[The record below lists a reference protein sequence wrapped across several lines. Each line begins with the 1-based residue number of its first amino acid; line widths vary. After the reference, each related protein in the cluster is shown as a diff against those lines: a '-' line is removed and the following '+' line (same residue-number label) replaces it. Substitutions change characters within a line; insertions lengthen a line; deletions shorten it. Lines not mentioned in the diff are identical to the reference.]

1 MKICKNYNSAVGK
14 YGEPLV
20 RQMLSAGI
28 PDKYLL
34 SACRFHCS
42 LPKKSI
48 NILKVQFR
56 QWMTYVVPFVRGV
69 DVNNLTYEQ
78 FDELIRKEQQKH
90 ICPNPIYDDGNI
102 TIGEFKNK
110 KDAALCPLKPLYDND
125 YGFCVCSEMGFIKYS
140 KQGYRILVI
149 LDKSKALSNDN
160 TKYMF
165 ALVKDGVIYL
175 WNANNLPVGST
186 EKPFGNEAWQY
197 IDNLP
202 DKVQEVLLT
211 FARQTKLTESKTNKN
226 MKEKRKAIL
235 SLCKT
240 FPTGHRRVGEPTLFE
255 KNLVDGVKIHTV
267 RSNEGN
273 AWAKR
278 CQDVMQGR
286 KYLSVRQWT
295 GRPYNSKQEEIAR
308 FDKIGLQNIT
318 MAYNSE
324 DGVLQCWVDGHRVP
338 VETVAAN
345 DGLSTEDFVNWFFG
359 RNPKNIFEGVVIQ
372 FTDFRY

>member
-1 MKICKNYNSAVGK
+1 MKICENYNSAVGK

-226 MKEKRKAIL
+226 MK
-235 SLCKT
+235 
-240 FPTGHRRVGEPTLFE
+240 
-255 KNLVDGVKIHTV
+255 KNVVKINENTLRQIVAESVKKVLKEDTV
-267 RSNEGN
+267 YQMGRGEVSVDASYQRIGKALNALRHIADTMSDNGYYETEESALRSQINYIE
-273 AWAKR
+273 
-278 CQDVMQGR
+278 
-286 KYLSVRQWT
+286 
-295 GRPYNSKQEEIAR
+295 QEMNYIR
-308 FDKIGLQNIT
+308 NH
-318 MAYNSE
+318 SE
-324 DGVLQCWVDGHRVP
+324 PCR
-338 VETVAAN
+338 
-345 DGLSTEDFVNWFFG
+345 
-359 RNPKNIFEGVVIQ
+359 
-372 FTDFRY
+372 

>member
-1 MKICKNYNSAVGK
+1 MKICENYNSAVGK

-226 MKEKRKAIL
+226 MK
-235 SLCKT
+235 
-240 FPTGHRRVGEPTLFE
+240 
-255 KNLVDGVKIHTV
+255 KNVVKI
-267 RSNEGN
+267 NENTLRQIVAESVKKVLKEMIDDYPTAEFDGQEYTIDDELPQN
-273 AWAKR
+273 AK
-278 CQDVMQGR
+278 VMVHLRGSFNAFQFYPNHGESLR
-286 KYLSVRQWT
+286 DCLEQK
-295 GRPYNSKQEEIAR
+295 
-308 FDKIGLQNIT
+308 
-318 MAYNSE
+318 
-324 DGVLQCWVDGHRVP
+324 GVMGDL
-338 VETVAAN
+338 VEWWM
-345 DGLSTEDFVNWFFG
+345 EH
-359 RNPKNIFEGVVIQ
+359 
-372 FTDFRY
+372 

>member
-1 MKICKNYNSAVGK
+1 MKIFENYNSAVGK

-48 NILKVQFR
+48 DILKVQFR

-149 LDKSKALSNDN
+149 IDKSKALSNDN

-165 ALVKDGVIYL
+165 ALVKDGVIDL

-202 DKVQEVLLT
+202 DKAQEVLLT

-226 MKEKRKAIL
+226 MKKNVIKLNENTLRQIVAESVKKVLKEYEDRSFNSGEFYGEALDAAVQTYLDSLNIEPRYFVTDTEKIGKAFGD
-235 SLCKT
+235 K
-240 FPTGHRRVGEPTLFE
+240 LFE
-255 KNLVDGVKIHTV
+255 IANQNG
-267 RSNEGN
+267 NEY
-273 AWAKR
+273 
-278 CQDVMQGR
+278 R
-286 KYLSVRQWT
+286 KKLDAARINSTDYH
-295 GRPYNSKQEEIAR
+295 GEGYGGYPY
-308 FDKIGLQNIT
+308 
-318 MAYNSE
+318 
-324 DGVLQCWVDGHRVP
+324 
-338 VETVAAN
+338 
-345 DGLSTEDFVNWFFG
+345 
-359 RNPKNIFEGVVIQ
+359 
-372 FTDFRY
+372 

>member
-1 MKICKNYNSAVGK
+1 MKIFENYNSAVGK

-165 ALVKDGVIYL
+165 ALVKDGVIDL

-202 DKVQEVLLT
+202 DKAQEALLT

-226 MKEKRKAIL
+226 MKKNVIKLNEQQLKKIVAESVKKVLKEWEKPSDWKETEFQGTYTDDYGSLYMPDDDYEDYEVEQCVNELKPLIL
-235 SLCKT
+235 KLSQSYTTEQIEAAL
-240 FPTGHRRVGEPTLFE
+240 E
-255 KNLVDGVKIHTV
+255 KILKLGV
-267 RSNEGN
+267 
-273 AWAKR
+273 
-278 CQDVMQGR
+278 
-286 KYLSVRQWT
+286 
-295 GRPYNSKQEEIAR
+295 
-308 FDKIGLQNIT
+308 
-318 MAYNSE
+318 
-324 DGVLQCWVDGHRVP
+324 
-338 VETVAAN
+338 
-345 DGLSTEDFVNWFFG
+345 
-359 RNPKNIFEGVVIQ
+359 
-372 FTDFRY
+372 

>member
-1 MKICKNYNSAVGK
+1 MKICENYNSAVGK

-48 NILKVQFR
+48 DILKVQFR

-125 YGFCVCSEMGFIKYS
+125 YGFCVCSEMDFIKYS

-202 DKVQEVLLT
+202 DKAQEVLLT

-226 MKEKRKAIL
+226 MKKNTIKLNENTLRRIVAESVKKVLKEGIL
-235 SLCKT
+235 SG
-240 FPTGHRRVGEPTLFE
+240 GHGDAIRQTY
-255 KNLVDGVKIHTV
+255 DTVKELL
-267 RSNEGN
+267 SL
-273 AWAKR
+273 WS
-278 CQDVMQGR
+278 
-286 KYLSVRQWT
+286 SVRGSDGKYT
-295 GRPYNSKQEEIAR
+295 EVG
-308 FDKIGLQNIT
+308 DKITHALYNVKTTIEQIDRDALDGDEGSEFSPYGLKK
-318 MAYNSE
+318 
-324 DGVLQCWVDGHRVP
+324 
-338 VETVAAN
+338 
-345 DGLSTEDFVNWFFG
+345 F
-359 RNPKNIFEGVVIQ
+359 
-372 FTDFRY
+372 

>member
-1 MKICKNYNSAVGK
+1 MKICENYNSAVGK
-14 YGEPLV
+14 YGEPIV

-102 TIGEFKNK
+102 TIGEFKHK

-211 FARQTKLTESKTNKN
+211 FARQTKLTESKPNKN
-226 MKEKRKAIL
+226 MK
-235 SLCKT
+235 
-240 FPTGHRRVGEPTLFE
+240 
-255 KNLVDGVKIHTV
+255 KNVVKI
-267 RSNEGN
+267 NEN
-273 AWAKR
+273 TLRQIVAE
-278 CQDVMQGR
+278 
-286 KYLSVRQWT
+286 SV
-295 GRPYNSKQEEIAR
+295 
-308 FDKIGLQNIT
+308 KI
-318 MAYNSE
+318 
-324 DGVLQCWVDGHRVP
+324 VLN
-338 VETVAAN
+338 EN
-345 DGLSTEDFVNWFFG
+345 
-359 RNPKNIFEGVVIQ
+359 KNI
-372 FTDFRY
+372 